1 MLRTRF
7 QLRARASSAALPQD
21 HRTPEAAVKELRKA
35 AKDATKEAAKAAKA
49 KQAAAS
55 KELDPRQAAAANMEL
70 ASAAED
76 AENAAKAEKELG
88 DKLDVVQRA
97 LDAVQRAVKLPSG
110 GGKRLHDGT
119 GGAPRA
125 KTIRTMGPE
134 DKERLG
140 DDMAQLHA
148 DLVERGVLSINWK
161 APGLTVSVG
170 RCVGGARSSLTQR
183 PCRWHTS
190 SSTSRS

>member
-1 MLRTRF
+1 M
-7 QLRARASSAALPQD
+7 
-21 HRTPEAAVKELRKA
+21 AVKELRKA